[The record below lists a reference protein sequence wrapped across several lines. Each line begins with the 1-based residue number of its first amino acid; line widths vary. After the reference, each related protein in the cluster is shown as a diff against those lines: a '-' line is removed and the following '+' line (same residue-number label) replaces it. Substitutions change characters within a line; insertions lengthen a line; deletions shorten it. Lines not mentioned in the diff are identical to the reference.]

1 MIVSI
6 LYLLF
11 YALSGIQIGRYLF
24 KSESFPR
31 RLWLGLALGLLGC
44 IWLPSLFSF
53 VLGFGV
59 LSHALGVLS
68 MACLALFCLL
78 QKKKAPFV
86 TRKECKALLPLLW
99 LLPLFL
105 VGAYLFSTHILYPG
119 SDGYYV
125 GQTTYGDLA
134 MHLGFITS
142 IAEQGTFPPDYSI
155 FPGHRVNYPFL
166 CEVPS
171 SSLFLFGAKLR
182 WAYLLPALYAYALV
196 LLGVYFAFQA
206 WLKRTDRARFATY
219 LFFIGGGFGFIYFF
233 DRLGGAS
240 TVGALIGESSYG
252 TNLSYLLNDFYVTP
266 TNLPRIGLRW
276 VNPIVD
282 MLIPQRATLFGW
294 AFLFPCLY
302 LLLRFTFERKREALL
317 PLTLIA
323 GGLPL
328 IHTHSFLALG
338 IVSAFYCIQDLIQEF
353 DKKRL
358 LQWGIYGVTAVILA
372 APQLFGF
379 AFQQASESSM
389 VRLHFNWANEV
400 DSFLWFYIK
409 NLGWLFLLLPFALLL
424 LSRRDRKIAGG
435 FLFLWLISEV
445 VVFQPNIYDNN
456 KLLFVW
462 FFCLCALTAK
472 LLGMLV
478 HRLSC
483 RLSLQP
489 EERAAALSRLGMIT
503 AGLGLLFY
511 LTAFFDLQNGQ
522 VRLPASGVLT
532 ELFLLSFLAYLHVRL
547 LMQRLPAQSAVYPAV
562 SAALSITL
570 FAYLAA
576 RLIRESDSRFL
587 QLSLPFA
594 LLLLFAGV
602 CLVLLPLP
610 LAHGAAGKVH
620 PQRGVYLSEVLLTFL
635 LGCSLFLAGPMTIL
649 REWRSSYMLFS
660 TADIQ
665 AADFI
670 RDNTEAHGV
679 FLTDYNWHLNPVS
692 VLTGR
697 SIVCGPDLYLY
708 YHGIDTGER
717 KADIEA
723 MFADPEQSEALF
735 QSYGVRYV
743 YIGHTERANFDV
755 DTDYFRQHARL
766 IYDSDGIQVYDLEA
780 DPT

>member
-11 YALSGIQIGRYLF
+11 YALGGVEIGRYLF
-24 KSESFPR
+24 STESFPR
-31 RLWLGLALGLLGC
+31 RLWLGLTIGLLGS

-53 VLGFGV
+53 IFGFGILSHVLGVACMAG
-59 LSHALGVLS
+59 LSLI
-68 MACLALFCLL
+68 CLL
-78 QKKKAPFV
+78 QKKKAPLP
-86 TRKECKALLPLLW
+86 RLADGKALLPLLW

-105 VGAYLFSTHILYPG
+105 VGGYLFSTHILYPG

-171 SSLFLFGAKLR
+171 SSLFLFGTKLR

-196 LLGVYFAFQA
+196 LLGVYFAFRA
-206 WLKRTDRARFATY
+206 WLKRQDRSLLATY
-219 LFFIGGGFGFIYFF
+219 LFFIGGGFGFLYFF

-240 TVGALIGESSYG
+240 TVGALINETGYG
-252 TNLSYLLNDFYVTP
+252 TNLSYLLNGFYVTP

-302 LLLRFTFERKREALL
+302 MLLRFTFEKKREALL
-317 PLTLIA
+317 PLILMA

-338 IVSAFYCIQDLIQEF
+338 IVSAFYCVQGLVTDF
-353 DKKRL
+353 DRKRL
-358 LQWGIYGVTAVILA
+358 FQWGVYGVLAVVMA

-379 AFQQASESSM
+379 AFAQASESSM

-409 NLGWLFLLLPFALLL
+409 NLGWLFLLLPFELLL
-424 LSRRDRKIAGG
+424 LSKRDRRIAGG
-435 FLFLWLISEV
+435 FLLLWLVSEV
-445 VVFQPNIYDNN
+445 AVFQPNIYDNN

-472 LLGMLV
+472 LLGVLS
-478 HRLSC
+478 HRLAC
-483 RLSLQP
+483 RLAMGPSDK
-489 EERAAALSRLGMIT
+489 AAALSRLSMIT

-511 LTAFFDLQNGQ
+511 LTAFFNAEDGQ
-522 VRLPASGVLT
+522 IRLPATGVLT
-532 ELFLLSFLAYLHVRL
+532 ELFLLSLLLFLHLRTLRLNLPKGQRVYPLGSLALVTALIAFLLHRL
-547 LMQRLPAQSAVYPAV
+547 L
-562 SAALSITL
+562 
-570 FAYLAA
+570 
-576 RLIRESDSRFL
+576 RESEARAYF
-587 QLSLPFA
+587 LSLPLA
-594 LLLLFAGV
+594 LLLMLAGFS
-602 CLVLLPLP
+602 LALLPLP
-610 LAHGAAGKVH
+610 LCSGVSIARRG
-620 PQRGVYLSEVLLTFL
+620 GVYLSQILLTFL
-635 LGCSLFLAGPMTIL
+635 LCCSLFLSGPMTIL

-665 AADFI
+665 VANFI
-670 RDNTEAHGV
+670 RENTDPHDL
-679 FLTDYNWHLNPVS
+679 FLTDYSWHLNPVS

-697 SIVCGPDLYLY
+697 SVLCGPDLYLY

-717 KADIEA
+717 KTDIEA
-723 MFADPEQSEALF
+723 MFTDPARNEALF
-735 QSYGVRYV
+735 REYGVRYV
-743 YIGHTERANFDV
+743 YVGHSERANFDV
-755 DTDYFRQHARL
+755 DVDYFREHAAL
-766 IYDSDGIQVYDLEA
+766 IYDSDGIRIFDLEA